1 MEFSLPSSLT
11 AIVNMR
17 FHYDEK
23 QRKLVGEA
31 EIKLLGELLGRVAKL
46 GSELQEL
53 LVTFADHMSS
63 SRMSR

>member
-53 LVTFADHMSS
+53 LVTFADHMSN
-63 SRMSR
+63 SRKSR